1 MTTRT
6 EDATYD
12 AIVVGARVAGA
23 ATAMLLARAGA
34 QVLLLDRC
42 GYGTDTVSTHALM
55 RGGVLQL
62 SRWGLLDRV
71 VAAGTPPVRRTV
83 VRYGAVE
90 EVVDIR
96 PAPHVD
102 ALYAPRR
109 TLLDRLLVD
118 AAIEAGVDVRFETT
132 LTGLR
137 RTADG
142 RVVGIEARDAHG
154 RPVRARAPITIGADG
169 VRSTVARQV
178 GALTYDQAQHSS
190 AMVVGYLGGVEAD
203 GYQWLYAPGAS
214 AGIIPTN
221 GDEVCVWVGTPSTTF
236 ATQRRRPDHGFHEVL
251 RAVAPDWADRV
262 AAGERHGPIRAFA
275 GLRGFVRQPWGRGWA
290 LVGDASHFKDPLTA
304 HGMTDALRDAELLA
318 RAVLDVARGGASEE
332 QALAAYQDT
341 RDRLSRDLFA
351 VADRVAAYDWEMDEL
366 RTLLLDVS
374 KAMRAE
380 VAHLQDLDRRSARP
394 PLEVAR

>member
-1 MTTRT
+1 
-6 EDATYD
+6 
-12 AIVVGARVAGA
+12 
-23 ATAMLLARAGA
+23 
-34 QVLLLDRC
+34 
-42 GYGTDTVSTHALM
+42 
-55 RGGVLQL
+55 
-62 SRWGLLDRV
+62 
-71 VAAGTPPVRRTV
+71 
-83 VRYGAVE
+83 
-90 EVVDIR
+90 VVDIR

-102 ALYAPRR
+102 ALCAPRR

-118 AAIEAGVDVRFETT
+118 AALEAGVDVRFETT

-137 RTADG
+137 RAADG
-142 RVVGIEARDAHG
+142 RVVGIEGRDVYG
-154 RPVRARAPITIGADG
+154 RPLRARAPITIGADG
-169 VRSTVARQV
+169 VRSTVAQQV
-178 GALTYDQAQHSS
+178 GALTYAQARHSS

-221 GDEVCVWVGTPSTTF
+221 DGEVCVWVGTPSTTF

-262 AAGERHGPIRAFA
+262 AAGQRHGPIRAFA
-275 GLRGFVRQPWGRGWA
+275 GLRGYVRQPWGRGWA

-318 RAVLDVARGGASEE
+318 RAVVDVARGGASEE
-332 QALAAYQDT
+332 QALAGYQDT

-380 VAHLQDLDRRSARP
+380 VAHLMDLDRRSARP